1 MPSLEVHHLN
11 LSGPRRL
18 SPFCCNMKKPI
29 ATLLLIILLL
39 LAVGWY
45 FSNITFYFILS
56 LVLAAILRPLTNR
69 INSFHLL
76 GQHVPRWIAIFISYF
91 VVGIIVFL
99 IGALFVPLI
108 STQIQIIATYDLDY
122 LYEQVQNPIGKI
134 EDLLIQYEII
144 KSEPGFLIK
153 QVRENMINSF
163 STVNVQGIINTI
175 LNTTSSLL
183 LGFMA
188 VSFITFFLLLENG
201 LLRRN
206 IMNLV
211 PNAYFELAV
220 ATFNKVERLLS
231 NYLVGLVI
239 QLSCIF
245 SLAAI
250 GLTLMGIEYALT
262 IAMFAAVANLI
273 PYAGPI
279 LGATFG
285 VIVGLSTGSFE
296 APNEILFMVIKILS
310 VFSVVQLT
318 DNVVL
323 QPLIF
328 SKSVKAH
335 PLEIFVVIF
344 AGAKI
349 AGILGMIFAIPV
361 YTIFRVSVLEFYKGY
376 REYSIFKL

>member
-1 MPSLEVHHLN
+1 
-11 LSGPRRL
+11 
-18 SPFCCNMKKPI
+18 MKKPV
-29 ATLLLIILLL
+29 LYLILILLL
-39 LAVGWY
+39 LFVAGWY
-45 FSNITFYFILS
+45 FSNITLYFIFS
-56 LVLAAILRPLTNR
+56 LVIAAILRPLTNR
-69 INSFHLL
+69 INSFHVL
-76 GQHVPRWIAIFISYF
+76 GVHLPRWLSIFISYI
-91 VVGIIVFL
+91 VVGIVISL

-108 STQIQIIATYDLDY
+108 SVQIQNISTYDLDY
-122 LYEQVQNPIGKI
+122 IYEQIQNPVGKV
-134 EDLLIQYEII
+134 EDLLIQYEIV

-153 QVRENMINSF
+153 QVRENLITSF
-163 STVNVQGIINTI
+163 SGMNLQGIVNTV
-175 LNTTSSLL
+175 LNTTSSIMLA
-183 LGFMA
+183 FMA
-188 VSFITFFLLLENG
+188 IGFITFFLLLENG

-206 IMNLV
+206 IMGLI

-220 ATFNKVERLLS
+220 STFNKVERLLS
-231 NYLVGLVI
+231 NYLVGLLI
-239 QLSCIF
+239 QLTCIF

-279 LGATFG
+279 LGAAFG
-285 VIVGLSTGSFE
+285 TIVGLSTGAFE
-296 APNEILFMVIKILS
+296 SSNEIIFMVIKILS

-318 DNVVL
+318 DNVIL

-335 PLEIFVVIF
+335 PLEIFVIIF

-361 YTIFRVSVLEFYKGY
+361 YTIFRVSFLEFFKGY
-376 REYSIFKL
+376 REYRIFKL

>member
-1 MPSLEVHHLN
+1 
-11 LSGPRRL
+11 
-18 SPFCCNMKKPI
+18 MKKPI
-29 ATLLLIILLL
+29 VTLSIIILLL

-45 FSNITFYFILS
+45 FSNITLYFILS
-56 LVLAAILRPLTNR
+56 VVLAAILRPLTNR
-69 INSFHLL
+69 INSIHVY
-76 GQHVPRWIAIFISYF
+76 GQHVPRWISIFISYI
-91 VVGIIVFL
+91 VVGFIIFL

-108 STQIQIIATYDLDY
+108 SAQIQVIATYDLDY
-122 LYEQVQNPIGKI
+122 IYEQIQNPVGKV
-134 EDLLIQYEII
+134 EDFLFQYEII
-144 KSEPGFLIK
+144 QSEPGFLIK
-153 QVRENMINSF
+153 QVRENLVSSF
-163 STVNVQGIINTI
+163 SILNVQGLINTI
-175 LNTTSSLL
+175 LNTTSSIL

-188 VSFITFFLLLENG
+188 ISFITFFLLLENG

-206 IMNLV
+206 IMDLV
-211 PNAYFELAV
+211 PNSYFELAV

-285 VIVGLSTGSFE
+285 VIVGMSTGSFE
-296 APNEILFMVIKILS
+296 SSNEIFFMIIKILS

-335 PLEIFVVIF
+335 PLEIFVIIF

-361 YTIFRVSVLEFYKGY
+361 YTIFRVSFLEFYKGY

>member
-1 MPSLEVHHLN
+1 
-11 LSGPRRL
+11 
-18 SPFCCNMKKPI
+18 MKKPI
-29 ATLLLIILLL
+29 ITLLLIILLL
-39 LAVGWY
+39 LGVGWY
-45 FSNITFYFILS
+45 FSNITFYFVLS
-56 LVLAAILRPLTNR
+56 LVLAAILRPLTNK
-69 INSFHLL
+69 INSFHVL
-76 GQHVPRWIAIFISYF
+76 GQHVPRWISIFISFF
-91 VVGIIVFL
+91 VVGIIVAL

-108 STQIQIIATYDLDY
+108 SAQIQIIATYDLDY
-122 LYEQVQNPIGKI
+122 LYEQIQNPVGKV
-134 EDLLIQYEII
+134 EDLLLQYEII

-153 QVRENMINSF
+153 QVRQSLVSSF
-163 STVNVQGIINTI
+163 QSLDFQGIINKVFS
-175 LNTTSSLL
+175 TTSSILL
-183 LGFMA
+183 AFMA
-188 VSFITFFLLLENG
+188 ISFITFFLLLENG

-211 PNAYFELAV
+211 PNSYFELAV

-231 NYLVGLVI
+231 NYMVGLVI

-245 SLAAI
+245 SLASI

-273 PYAGPI
+273 PYAGPL

-296 APNEILFMVIKILS
+296 SSNEVLFMILKILS

-349 AGILGMIFAIPV
+349 GGILGMIFAIPV
-361 YTIFRVSVLEFYKGY
+361 YTIFRVSILEFYKGY
-376 REYSIFKL
+376 KEYRIFKI